1 MPDDLGPEIEP
12 WRNGQG
18 GKMDYP
24 YDVGSYSRPVTTAS
38 SAAQRWF
45 DRGVNWCFGYHHE
58 EAVRCFEKALEI
70 DPSCAMAHWGVGYAA
85 GPNYNYPW
93 ELQDPAGKA
102 AALARA
108 YDSASAALALSD
120 RVTASERA
128 LIEALPARYPQRNP
142 IDDQRPWNDAFA
154 NAMRLAHQAHPDDLD
169 VRAIFVEA
177 ILNRTPW
184 RMWDLRTGEP
194 APGAGTIEA
203 REVLESAFRDLPG
216 AMDHPGLLHLH
227 VHLME
232 MSPHPEV
239 ALVTGDRLRDLSP
252 DMGHL
257 THMPTHIDI
266 QCGHYRDAML
276 WNQKAIVA
284 DRKFYDRAGPM
295 NFYSGYRVHN
305 YHFAAYGAMFLG
317 QYAPAI
323 AAANELIETT
333 PEEMLRIPS
342 PPMADFFES
351 YASIRQHVLIRFGK
365 WHEIVAQELPDDRE
379 LYCTTTAMIHYAK
392 GVAHAAL
399 GEVTAA
405 EAEQVL
411 FREAAKRVPK
421 SRYLH
426 NVPCV
431 QLLAVAEETL
441 TGEIAYRR
449 GEYDAAFTHL
459 RAAIALEDALPY
471 DEPWG
476 WMQPIRHALGALFL
490 EQGRAA
496 EAEIVYREDLGLG
509 GSLPRAQI
517 HPDNLWALRGLLNC
531 LQRRGEV
538 AEAALIRQ
546 RVDFAAARADQPV
559 SVSCF
564 CARGNT
570 A

>member
-1 MPDDLGPEIEP
+1 
-12 WRNGQG
+12 
-18 GKMDYP
+18 MDYP
-24 YDVGSYSRPVTTAS
+24 YVLGVYSRKVTTT
-38 SAAQRWF
+38 SADAQRWF
-45 DRGVNWCFGYHHE
+45 DRGLNWCFGYHHE
-58 EAVRCFEKALEI
+58 EAVACFQKALEI
-70 DPSCAMAHWGVGYAA
+70 DPECAMAHWGVGYAV
-85 GPNYNYPW
+85 GPNYNFPW

-102 AALARA
+102 AALANG
-108 YDSASAALALSD
+108 YDAARAALALRD
-120 RVTASERA
+120 RVTAPERA
-128 LIEALPARYPQRNP
+128 LIEALPVRYPQRDP

-154 NAMRLAHQAHPDDLD
+154 DAMRLAHQAHPSDLEL
-169 VRAIFVEA
+169 RAIFVEA

-194 APGAGTIEA
+194 AAGAGTIEA
-203 REVLESAFRDLPG
+203 QEVLESAFRDLPG

-239 ALVTGDRLRDLSP
+239 ALTTGDRLRELAP

-266 QCGHYRDAML
+266 QCGHYRDAMH

-317 QYAPAI
+317 QYVPAI
-323 AAANELIETT
+323 AAADELIQTT
-333 PEEMLRIPS
+333 PEELLRIPS

-351 YASIRQHVLIRFGK
+351 YISIKQHVLIRFGK
-365 WHEIVAQELPDDRE
+365 WHELVAQALPADRE
-379 LYCTTTAMIHYAK
+379 LYCNTTAMIHYAK

-399 GEVTAA
+399 GEVPAA

-411 FREAAKRVPK
+411 GL
-421 SRYLH
+421 RYLH

-431 QLLAVAEETL
+431 QLLAVAEEML
-441 TGEIAYRR
+441 EGEIAYRR
-449 GEYDAAFTHL
+449 GEHNAAFNHL
-459 RAAIALEDALPY
+459 RAAIALEDDLPY

-476 WMQPIRHALGALFL
+476 WMQPVRHALGALLL
-490 EQGRAA
+490 EQGRVT
-496 EAEIVYREDLGLG
+496 EAETVYREDLGLG
-509 GSLPRAQI
+509 GALPRAQI
-517 HPDNLWALRGLLNC
+517 HPDNLWALRGLLDC
-531 LQRRGEV
+531 LQRRGEL
-538 AEAALIRQ
+538 AEARLIRQ
-546 RVDFAAARADQPV
+546 RVDFAAARADQRV

-564 CARGNT
+564 CARGN
-570 A
+570 AA